1 MPPPTPLAELLSLPQ
16 SALVDRLC
24 ALTAEERETL
34 RRSARR
40 ARNANDAHMYG
51 DTGGRYSPSAA
62 TRLGLILLATEPA
75 ADQHWPHREGNS
87 TFDAEWRIVVSR
99 GQRFL
104 DALARAQ
111 LRWMAE
117 TMAGVAE
124 FELIRD
130 HQRAGTVT
138 LTVDDTYVL
147 AMISGLT
154 GRFQGRQSKAN
165 LLRADPE
172 LLDRAFWRIFEVE
185 GNREVSL
192 TNVDRFQG
200 AETQSWQEAV
210 LELAADGTID
220 RQRVLDRTL
229 AALAAGFPQYRA
241 GWFSRLHD
249 ALHPTVDEI
258 ATRQAAYAG
267 LLRSPLGP
275 TVTLALGALTTLE
288 NASRLDATLAAAGL
302 AAAVHV
308 PARTTAT
315 RAVRLAGRIM
325 RRDTTA
331 GLGTLAAA
339 LRHPH
344 ADVQSAAL
352 AELRRHGDP
361 AARAEVER
369 RLDQLAPSPAA
380 TARQW
385 LSQTGGPTPGSTT
398 AGPAHPRPAP
408 AVAVPAEPASI
419 EPMPVEPIT
428 EPAELAEAL
437 AVLLAHPDDAE
448 LGERCL
454 GAAARLG
461 ADPAVYAPLSKRAH
475 RLHRDAVNGLFH
487 GNTLSVSTLVLA
499 CAGERPVGHRRP
511 KHHDSVIAGRFDEV
525 IHLLRA
531 GERRQLLAEP
541 THHGGWVEPSVLVHR
556 LSTAPT
562 GTPPPGVVPHEVLP
576 LDTVAALLRLGPPTA
591 DRTAPLTGIT
601 TGTIALPERL
611 RGPLTY
617 ALGGPPPAQPVTD
630 DHPLWIAAAR
640 ARAPYDDDPWLRAL
654 PTGADEPPLDVGG
667 AGQVPR
673 WEVEVIQPRRG
684 GQPSR
689 FWTLEVKPNSD
700 APAPARADDPT
711 RPTVSLA
718 QLHVRP
724 WTYDGPPVEPAPRW
738 GWASLVWPGNIDPV
752 LALGLDA
759 LWNAVHDIA
768 EPDATAA
775 LELLATSPAAPGT
788 LGRHLL
794 ATGFASASVAERTAA
809 VDAAAVLLPHRVGV
823 VELAA
828 AMLQVAP
835 AVPVNRWTAALTELA
850 TAGHGDQV
858 LALLTALL
866 PGLDRST
873 RGLHGL
879 VELLRDE
886 HLRANIPVTDPPLRT
901 WLTAVAKGNSKTAKA
916 ATTLTP

>member
-1 MPPPTPLAELLSLPQ
+1 MPPPNPLAELLSLPQ
-16 SALVDRLC
+16 AALVERLC
-24 ALTAEERETL
+24 TLTAPEREIL
-34 RRSARR
+34 HQPARR
-40 ARNANDAHMYG
+40 ARAANEARMYG
-51 DTGGRYSPSAA
+51 DTPGRYSPSDA
-62 TRLGLILLATEPA
+62 TKLGLILLATEPA
-75 ADQHWPHREGNS
+75 AEQRWPQPEGNS

-104 DALARAQ
+104 DALARAH

-117 TMAGVAE
+117 TMAGVPE
-124 FELIRD
+124 FPLIRD
-130 HQRAGTVT
+130 HQRSGTI
-138 LTVDDTYVL
+138 TVSFDDTYVL

-154 GRFQGRQSKAN
+154 GRFQGDRSKAD

-172 LLDRAFWRIFEVE
+172 LLDQAFWRIFEVE

-192 TNVDRFQG
+192 ANIDRFQG
-200 AETQSWQEAV
+200 PETQSWQEAV

-249 ALHPTVDEI
+249 ALLPTMDEI

-275 TVTLALGALTTLE
+275 TVTLALGALTALD
-288 NASRLDATLAAAGL
+288 NAARLDDALTNAGL

-308 PARTTAT
+308 PARTTANK
-315 RAVRLAGRIM
+315 AVRLAGRIM
-325 RRDTTA
+325 RRNTAA
-331 GLGTLAAA
+331 GLSTLAAA

-352 AELRRHGDP
+352 TELRRHGDP
-361 AARAEVER
+361 SARAEVER
-369 RLDQLAPSPAA
+369 QLDQLAPSTAA

-385 LSQTGGPTPGSTT
+385 LRLTDPPTPGSAT
-398 AGPAHPRPAP
+398 AVPDRPHPVPTA
-408 AVAVPAEPASI
+408 AVPA
-419 EPMPVEPIT
+419 PVIPIT

-461 ADPAVYAPLSKRAH
+461 ADPTLYAPLSRRAH
-475 RLHRDAVNGLFH
+475 RLHQEAPHDWSYVG
-487 GNTLSVSTLVLA
+487 VSALVLA
-499 CAGERPVGHRRP
+499 CAGEHPADHWRPGH
-511 KHHDSVIAGRFDEV
+511 HGSIIAGRFREV
-525 IHLLRA
+525 TRLLRA
-531 GERRQLLAEP
+531 GERRQLAAEP
-541 THHGGWVEPSVLVHR
+541 THQGGWVEPRVLVDR
-556 LSTAPT
+556 LST
-562 GTPPPGVVPHEVLP
+562 TPDDALP

-591 DRTAPLTGIT
+591 DRTGPLARIT
-601 TGTIALPERL
+601 AGATALPQRL
-611 RGPLTY
+611 HRPLTY
-617 ALGGPPPAQPVTD
+617 ALGGPPPAGPVTGE
-630 DHPLWIAAAR
+630 HPLWIAAAR
-640 ARAPYDDDPWLRAL
+640 ARAPYDDDTWLGGL
-654 PTGADEPPLDVGG
+654 PTGTGEPALDVGG
-667 AGQVPR
+667 AGRTPR
-673 WEVEVIQPRRG
+673 
-684 GQPSR
+684 
-689 FWTLEVKPNSD
+689 WTLEVTRPRYGGQLSRFWALEVKPVPD
-700 APAPARADDPT
+700 APAPIHAADPS

-724 WTYDGPPVEPAPRW
+724 WTYEGDPAGPRPRW
-738 GWASLVWPGNIDPV
+738 SWASLVWPGNVDPV
-752 LALGLDA
+752 LALGLDSM
-759 LWNAVHDIA
+759 WSTVHGVA

-775 LELLATSPAAPGT
+775 LDLLASSPAAPGT

-809 VDAAAVLLPHRVGV
+809 VDAATVLLPHRLGV
-823 VELAA
+823 ANLAA

-835 AVPVNRWTAALTELA
+835 AVPVSRWTAALTELS
-850 TAGHGDQV
+850 TAGRGDQV

-886 HLRANIPVTDPPLRT
+886 HLRANTPVTDPPLRA
-901 WLTAVAKGNSKTAKA
+901 WLTAIARGNSKTARA
-916 ATTLTP
+916 ATTLTAL